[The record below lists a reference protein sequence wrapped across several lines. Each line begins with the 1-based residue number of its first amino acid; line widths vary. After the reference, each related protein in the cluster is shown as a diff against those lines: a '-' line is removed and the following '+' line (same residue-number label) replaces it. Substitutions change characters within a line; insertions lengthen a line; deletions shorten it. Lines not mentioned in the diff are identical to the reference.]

1 MALLSFEEF
10 SHLPFEIKGRF
21 LGCDVGEKTIGLA
34 LSDKRKKIASPFQVI
49 HRTQWK
55 RDAESLLK
63 IMNDFEIIGIVVGF
77 PLNMNGSEGPR
88 CQSTRQFASNLLV
101 VHDLPLCLWDER
113 LSTIAVT
120 RTLLKADLSRAKREK
135 VVDKMAASYILQ
147 GFLDRFWRSRLI
159 DENKDSFFE

>member
-1 MALLSFEEF
+1 MSLLTFEEF
-10 SHLPFEIKGRF
+10 SHLPFEIEGRF

-63 IMNDFEIIGIVVGF
+63 IMKDFEIIGIVMGF

-88 CQSTRQFASNLLV
+88 CQSMRQFATNLLAV
-101 VHDLPLCLWDER
+101 YDLPLCLWDER

-120 RTLLKADLSRAKREK
+120 RTLLEADLSRAKRGK
-135 VVDKMAASYILQ
+135 VVDKLAASYILQ
-147 GFLDRFWRSRLI
+147 GFLDGFWRLRLRN
-159 DENKDSFFE
+159 ENEGLLF